1 MKKAEKRQRSQMM
14 LALNGKVIMITG
26 AFGGL
31 GRTVTEAFSRAG
43 AKVVAVSRELPQ
55 RLPEGQLGISADVTD
70 EASVQGL
77 MREAVQKT
85 TRIDCLI
92 NLVGGFAMSPLAET
106 EMSTW
111 SKMLSLNLTSAFLL
125 SREATRLM
133 TQQGSGRII
142 HVAARAAV
150 DPFPGAGA
158 YIVSK
163 AGLLAL
169 INVLALE
176 VAGSGVKVNGVL
188 PTTIDTPANRQS
200 MPNADPNQWV
210 KPEAIAALLVFLAS
224 DEADALNGALI
235 PIGSS

>member
-1 MKKAEKRQRSQMM
+1 MIS
-14 LALNGKVIMITG
+14 LNGKVVMITG

-43 AKVVAVSRELPQ
+43 AKVVAVSHD
-55 RLPEGQLGISADVTD
+55 LPEKFPEGLLGISADVTE
-70 EASVQGL
+70 EAEVQRL
-77 MREAVQKT
+77 MTEAMQKT
-85 TRIDCLI
+85 TRIDCLV
-92 NLVGGFAMSPLAET
+92 NLVGGFAMGRLSET
-106 EMSTW
+106 ESSVWTR
-111 SKMLSLNLTSAFLL
+111 MLSLNLTSAFLL

-133 TQQGSGRII
+133 TKQGSGRII
-142 HVAARAAV
+142 HIAARAAV

-163 AGLLAL
+163 SGLLAL
-169 INVLALE
+169 IKVLALE
-176 VAGSGVKVNGVL
+176 LAGSGVKVNGVL

-224 DEADALNGALI
+224 DEADALNGALFL
-235 PIGSS
+235 

>member
-1 MKKAEKRQRSQMM
+1 MIS
-14 LALNGKVIMITG
+14 LNGKVVMITG
-26 AFGGL
+26 ALGGL
-31 GRTVTEAFSRAG
+31 GQTVTEAFSQAG
-43 AKVVAVSRELPQ
+43 AKVVVVGREFPGKLA
-55 RLPEGQLGISADVTD
+55 EGLVGVQADVTD
-70 EASVQGL
+70 EADVRRL
-77 MREAVQKT
+77 MKEAVQQT
-85 TRIDCLI
+85 TRIDCVV
-92 NLVGGFAMSPLAET
+92 NLVGGFALGRLTET

-133 TQQGSGRII
+133 SKQGSGRII
-142 HVAARAAV
+142 HMAARAAV

-169 INVLALE
+169 IKVLALE
-176 VAGSGVKVNGVL
+176 LAGSGVTVNGVL
-188 PTTIDTPANRQS
+188 PATIDTPANRNS
-200 MPNADPNQWV
+200 MPDADPNQWV

-224 DEADALNGALI
+224 DEAEALNGALI

>member
-1 MKKAEKRQRSQMM
+1 MV
-14 LALNGKVIMITG
+14 ALSGKVVMITG

-31 GRTVTEAFSRAG
+31 GRSVTEAFSRAG
-43 AKVVAVSRELPQ
+43 AKVIAVSRDLPES
-55 RLPEGQLGISADVTD
+55 LPEGMLGIPADVTD
-70 EASVQGL
+70 ETEVQRL
-77 MREAVQKT
+77 MKEAVQKT
-85 TRIDCLI
+85 TGIDCLI
-92 NLVGGFAMSPLAET
+92 NLVGGFAMNPLADT

-125 SREATRLM
+125 SREATRVM
-133 TQQGSGRII
+133 TKQGSGRII
-142 HVAARAAV
+142 HMAARAAV

-163 AGLLAL
+163 ASLLAL

-200 MPNADPNQWV
+200 MPHVDPTQWV

-224 DEADALNGALI
+224 DEANALNGALI